1 MLQLRKGVVPMIHIN
16 ANNFCILADAVNKLN
31 EPEQASAVLKA
42 YDILKKNETVAEVC
56 NCEIQEV
63 LGSEDSLIGRDHLK
77 LSYQIET
84 STDHFIECIVTI
96 SLYDNNLYTF
106 ESILRLKF

>member
-1 MLQLRKGVVPMIHIN
+1 MIHIN
-16 ANNFCILADAVNKLN
+16 ANNFCILAEAVSKLN
-31 EPEQASAVLKA
+31 EPDQASAVLKA
-42 YDILKKNETVAEVC
+42 YDVLKKNETVSEVC

-63 LGSEDSLIGRDHLK
+63 LGSEDSIIGRDHLK

-84 STDHFIECIVTI
+84 SSNHFIECVVTV
-96 SLYDNNLYTF
+96 SLYNNDLYQF